1 MYPFAQGD
9 LKAAGTPEHA
19 VMHDFLLHLVLNH
32 SVVVE
37 KVRNDQGEV
46 VNTRLS
52 ASSPDEEAFVLA
64 GRFFG
69 CVSWYPSDASQR
81 SGATQPVVGGVS

>member
-1 MYPFAQGD
+1 
-9 LKAAGTPEHA
+9 
-19 VMHDFLLHLVLNH
+19 MHDFLLHLVLNH

-37 KVRNDQGEV
+37 KVRNEEGEV

-69 CVSWYPSDASQR
+69 CVRPCPVRRGAACVLTHACGRR
-81 SGATQPVVGGVS
+81 SVCRAAATSS